1 VLVYGNILPSYA
13 SQFYDPIANKWTR
26 TFGQNTFGIQVGL
39 LAPLNTG
46 KVLLA
51 GGHQKYAKGATRI
64 CMLYDPATNFWSQTG
79 SMLSQ
84 PVLTTLTPLPDGRV
98 TVPWKCEEGSSI
110 GATASLSRPC
120 AIAARHTY
128 RLELCIILRECL
140 FRVR

>member
-79 SMLSQ
+79 SMLIQ

-98 TVPWKCEEGSSI
+98 LAVNNTDV
-110 GATASLSRPC
+110 
-120 AIAARHTY
+120 
-128 RLELCIILRECL
+128 ELYTP
-140 FRVR
+140 